1 MGYSYR
7 ILKIGGSLITCK
19 DLPRCIRLDILS
31 IIIAD
36 LKRFILENPNVKIIL
51 LHGGGSFG
59 HYEASIHDD
68 MRTSRTSEAMQEL
81 NYIVTKSFLKENIR
95 VVSVPGKFYSFEIV
109 MNALNNSLI
118 PLIYG
123 DIKFDGSIISAD
135 DISVDIAKRLDS
147 EVLYAIDKEG
157 VIGKDGLV
165 LRELRDLNDISILKN
180 ENYDVTGGIFSKI
193 KKILENNIDAK
204 IFDGSKAGNIYL
216 ALKGYNIGT
225 LVRGRLNA

>member
-19 DLPRCIRLDILS
+19 DLPRCVRLDILS

-68 MRTSRTSEAMQEL
+68 MRTPRTSEAMQEL
-81 NYIVTKSFLKENIR
+81 NYIITKSFLKENIR
-95 VVSVPGKFYSFEIV
+95 VISVPGKFYSFEIV
-109 MNALNNSLI
+109 MNALNNNLI